1 MKKKLTDNQMAGEYA
16 AHILD
21 DARLLPIS
29 LLRRYSEL
37 DLTEKE
43 LIRLLRLLSC
53 CYHTGSTTL
62 GQIAGEFGVGEE
74 EASALLRPFLD
85 RRLLEHDDKTGAV
98 SCEGLRRELYLLW
111 VNQSRGGA
119 EQASDLIGL
128 APLPE
133 REEMRALAHLYRRF
147 EQEMGRPLRYTESDR
162 LRCWVEDEQEPPE
175 LIEEALKRAALRD
188 KCTMNYIGS
197 ILKNWKSKGLTTLN
211 LVLEKDKPEEKEQP
225 GKEPETAEKKAAR
238 KTSKYGNV
246 KIN

>member
-1 MKKKLTDNQMAGEYA
+1 MKAIINEVAEKLKHEFITFFSEEEKGLVEAERYFSRRIA
-16 AHILD
+16 
-21 DARLLPIS
+21 DATLE
-29 LLRRYSEL
+29 LLRVY
-37 DLTEKE
+37 
-43 LIRLLRLLSC
+43 
-53 CYHTGSTTL
+53 Y
-62 GQIAGEFGVGEE
+62 EE
-74 EASALLRPFLD
+74 MD
-85 RRLLEHDDKTGAV
+85 RRLLEYDAKTGAV

-119 EQASDLIGL
+119 ELTSDLTGL

-147 EQEMGRPLRYTESDR
+147 EQEMGRPLRYSESDQ

-188 KCTMNYIGS
+188 KCTMSYIGS
-197 ILKNWKSKGLTTLN
+197 ILKNWKSKGLTTLSM
-211 LVLEKDKPEEKEQP
+211 VLEKDRPEEKDQSSR
-225 GKEPETAEKKAAR
+225 EPEPAEKKSIK

>member
-1 MKKKLTDNQMAGEYA
+1 MKKKLTDNQRAGEYA

-21 DARLLPIS
+21 DARLLPVS

-62 GQIAGEFGVGEE
+62 AQLAGEFGVGEE

-85 RRLLEHDDKTGAV
+85 RRLLEYDAKTGAV

-119 EQASDLIGL
+119 EPTSDLTGL

-147 EQEMGRPLRYTESDR
+147 EQEMGRPLRYTESDQ

-188 KCTMNYIGS
+188 KCTMSYIGS
-197 ILKNWKSKGLTTLN
+197 ILKNWKSKGLTTLSM
-211 LVLEKDKPEEKEQP
+211 VLEKDRPEEKDQPVREQ
-225 GKEPETAEKKAAR
+225 EPAEKKPTK

>member
-1 MKKKLTDNQMAGEYA
+1 MAGEYA

-62 GQIAGEFGVGEE
+62 AHVAGEFGVGEE

-85 RRLLEHDDKTGAV
+85 RRLLEYDEKTGAV

-111 VNQSRGGA
+111 VNQARGGTD
-119 EQASDLIGL
+119 QTSDLFGL

-211 LVLEKDKPEEKEQP
+211 LVLEKDKPEEKDQSA
-225 GKEPETAEKKAAR
+225 KEPETAEKKTAR